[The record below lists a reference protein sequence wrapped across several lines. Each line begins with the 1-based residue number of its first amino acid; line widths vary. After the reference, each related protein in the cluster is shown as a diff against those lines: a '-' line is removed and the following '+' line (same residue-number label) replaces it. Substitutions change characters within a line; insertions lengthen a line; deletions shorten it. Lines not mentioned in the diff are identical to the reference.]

1 MLFLHRKHDYCRC
14 SAVRPHV
21 FLSHSWHFPTL
32 RLPNLAIL
40 ATSPHVMHRASQH
53 GHLEISGAVP
63 SACWCLSK
71 ACFNSWMRWA
81 ERFNKVWPWTMELSA
96 LVTTSDWFQAY
107 LFGLAESV
115 LEAAVLV
122 APTRCYVPWLSKG
135 SHPPRWRSNPA
146 GHHHR
151 GPLLNFPWP
160 RVSDPT
166 HCSNSRTPATA
177 FWQSNAWR
185 WQKSKWCKCEDS
197 S

>member
-96 LVTTSDWFQAY
+96 WSHKRLISSIPLWACWKCAWSCRARCTNSLLCAMAFERVTSTS
-107 LFGLAESV
+107 LTVKSCRPSPSRPAELSMAPCILWSNTLQQQDTSNGILTKQC
-115 LEAAVLV
+115 LEM
-122 APTRCYVPWLSKG
+122 TK
-135 SHPPRWRSNPA
+135 
-146 GHHHR
+146 
-151 GPLLNFPWP
+151 
-160 RVSDPT
+160 
-166 HCSNSRTPATA
+166 
-177 FWQSNAWR
+177 
-185 WQKSKWCKCEDS
+185 E
-197 S
+197 